1 MARKSRK
8 NQNTLPPVPESCQIK
23 TWKAALYIRLSVEFN
38 SRRGDSLETQKQI
51 MEAYLALHPEI
62 EMMKTYTDNGVT
74 GRIFA
79 RPGFEQMLADAEA
92 GEIDCIVVK
101 DLSRLGRNAI
111 DTGYYIE
118 KYFPLHH
125 IRFIAVNDQYDS
137 ETPNNSPSHIIVPL
151 KNMINEAY
159 AADISKKV
167 RSQAHQS
174 MKNGDFIGARP
185 PFGYKK
191 DPDNCHK
198 LLVNEDTAPI
208 IRQIYTW
215 AADGVSLNIIVKRLN
230 EAGIITPGRYL
241 EEQRMLK
248 PCRLTGSGKWHTW
261 TVIKILS
268 SEVYV
273 GDMVQGKTTAIG
285 HKQYTT
291 PPEEWIIVR
300 NTHEPLIS
308 REQFAQVQAI
318 RKLAA
323 EKAAQRVSVPY
334 SENIL
339 RGRIFCGHCGKNL
352 HRQRHHN
359 SSKYFF
365 HCISNERIG
374 KGSCAAGRLCL
385 NETKLFQTI
394 LTIIRQEADTI
405 IGKNLLLKQ
414 KDEFLDKQ
422 KQAIHKKITK
432 HRQENA
438 NSQKFLSSLYE
449 SHVTGILT
457 REEYLQMKTG
467 YEETI
472 TARIQ
477 QIQHLEKQQDELE
490 KQVSHYSCLAEKLA
504 KLDEDTALSAR
515 LVDQLIERITV
526 NGPEDIEI
534 QFRFTNE
541 FPRVDEVLNGGCSYE

>member
-1 MARKSRK
+1 M
-8 NQNTLPPVPESCQIK
+8 
-23 TWKAALYIRLSVEFN
+23 
-38 SRRGDSLETQKQI
+38 
-51 MEAYLALHPEI
+51 
-62 EMMKTYTDNGVT
+62 
-74 GRIFA
+74 
-79 RPGFEQMLADAEA
+79 
-92 GEIDCIVVK
+92 
-101 DLSRLGRNAI
+101 
-111 DTGYYIE
+111 
-118 KYFPLHH
+118 
-125 IRFIAVNDQYDS
+125 
-137 ETPNNSPSHIIVPL
+137 
-151 KNMINEAY
+151 
-159 AADISKKV
+159 
-167 RSQAHQS
+167 
-174 MKNGDFIGARP
+174 
-185 PFGYKK
+185 
-191 DPDNCHK
+191 
-198 LLVNEDTAPI
+198 
-208 IRQIYTW
+208 
-215 AADGVSLNIIVKRLN
+215 
-230 EAGIITPGRYL
+230 
-241 EEQRMLK
+241 
-248 PCRLTGSGKWHTW
+248 
-261 TVIKILS
+261 
-268 SEVYV
+268 
-273 GDMVQGKTTAIG
+273 
-285 HKQYTT
+285 
-291 PPEEWIIVR
+291 
-300 NTHEPLIS
+300 
-308 REQFAQVQAI
+308 QAI
-318 RKLAA
+318 RKQTA
-323 EKAAQRVSVPY
+323 EKATQRVSVPY

-414 KDEFLDKQ
+414 KDELLDKQ

-515 LVDQLIERITV
+515 LVDQLIEQITV

-541 FPRVDEVLNGGCSYE
+541 FPRVDEVSVLGNSIANRQGRVDFQKCVG